1 MRLGLAEE
9 AETTSVWPE
18 PLPPLMPDKF
28 TVWRPAFSLTVK
40 LPIALSVGE
49 RLTGLTVTVKD
60 WETILLLAPPLLTVT
75 VITAEPEALAA
86 GVKVRVPVALGLAEE
101 AETTSVWP
109 EPLPPLMP
117 DKFTVWRPA
126 FSLTV
131 KLPIALSVGGLLG
144 G

>member
-1 MRLGLAEE
+1 MVGVGIRLGLLET

-28 TVWRPAFSLTVK
+28 TVWRPAFSLIVK
-40 LPIALSVGE
+40 LGIGRGPPGE

-86 GVKVRVPVALGLAEE
+86 GVKVRVPVALGL
-101 AETTSVWP
+101 V
-109 EPLPPLMP
+109 
-117 DKFTVWRPA
+117 
-126 FSLTV
+126 
-131 KLPIALSVGGLLG
+131 
-144 G
+144 